1 MKYKKVA
8 SYIRS
13 KIIDGDWF
21 YGMRIPS
28 QRKLAN
34 QYNVNRV
41 TIIKS
46 IELLESE
53 GFIYTLKGSG
63 TYVNDYLDE
72 SFMLNKWEEM
82 MEWTSRTR
90 SQYTVQ
96 LINKL
101 ETQKEYI
108 HISKG
113 ELGGD
118 DLPHDELKNAMTNV
132 SLYIGNLAFGY
143 NNGYGYIK
151 LRELLA
157 DRLKKYNINVTSNN
171 IFITSGALHAIHLL
185 SIGFLSQNTIV
196 FRNTPSYVDS
206 THIFNILNIRKKDI
220 VYESDK
226 QARAILEKSPSY
238 LNKAFYVEP
247 TFSNPTGNVLSL
259 KSREKILKYSMIHN
273 LPVFE
278 DDIYRDIWFDN
289 EPPLPIKSLDKKGNT
304 IYISS
309 FSKTIAPA
317 IRIGFIVASEK
328 VVEQLGDI
336 RMQIDYGS
344 SILSQMVVYE
354 MLKGGDYDH
363 HIKNVRENLQKKRD
377 YMLSILDKHF
387 SSISTW
393 NIPQGGFF
401 IWLTL
406 NKKINIRKLFIE
418 LAEKERVLINPGYI
432 YGSSENTIRL
442 SFAYESYEN
451 IEYGLKKLLYYAK
464 EF

>member
-1 MKYKKVA
+1 MKYKEIA
-8 SYIRS
+8 SHIRN

-41 TIIKS
+41 TVIKS

-63 TYVNDYLDE
+63 TYVNDYLNE
-72 SFMLNKWEEM
+72 KFILNKWEEM

-113 ELGGD
+113 ELGGNS
-118 DLPHDELKNAMTNV
+118 LPHNELKSAMSNV
-132 SLYIGNLAFGY
+132 SSYVGDLAFGY
-143 NNGYGYIK
+143 NNGYGYSK

-157 DRLKKYNINVTSNN
+157 DRLKKHKINVTSSN

-185 SIGFLSQNTIV
+185 SIGFLSQNTTI

-206 THIFNILNIRKKDI
+206 THVFNILNIRKKDI
-220 VYESDK
+220 NYESNK
-226 QARAILEKSPSY
+226 QSRAILDSYPSS
-238 LNKAFYVEP
+238 LNKAFYIEP

-259 KSREKILKYSMIHN
+259 KKRENILSYSKIHN
-273 LPVFE
+273 MPVFE

-289 EPPLPIKSLDKKGNT
+289 EPPIPIKALDKSGNT

-328 VVEQLGDI
+328 IVEQLGDI

-344 SILSQMVVYE
+344 SVLSQMVVYE
-354 MLKGGDYDH
+354 MLKSGDYDRH
-363 HIKNVRENLQKKRD
+363 TKKVRKELHKRRD
-377 YMLSILDKHF
+377 YMLSILNEHF
-387 SSISTW
+387 SSIATW

-406 NKKINIRKLFIE
+406 SKNINIKKLFIE
-418 LAEKERVLINPGYI
+418 LAEKEFILINPGYI
-432 YGSSENTIRL
+432 YGSNENTIRL
-442 SFAYESYEN
+442 SYSYESYEN
-451 IEYGLKKLLYYAK
+451 IEYGLEKLLYYLNK
-464 EF
+464 S